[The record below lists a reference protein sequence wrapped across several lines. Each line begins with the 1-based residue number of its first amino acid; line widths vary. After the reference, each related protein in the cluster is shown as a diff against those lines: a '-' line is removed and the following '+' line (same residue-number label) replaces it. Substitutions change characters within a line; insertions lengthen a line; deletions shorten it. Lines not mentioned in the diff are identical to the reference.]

1 MATTYKT
8 TQIQFLPTDD
18 GLDGAELIPI
28 QDNGVT
34 KRTTVQAIVDRVG
47 LTDALKAKV
56 EKALTEEDANRL
68 GYLKQDDIQSVEDR
82 INENYQSIATLQGKV
97 DGLPTKENINTLS
110 QQVEANRVGIVEL
123 TNTDNQHEEAINN
136 LRIVQATKQ
145 DANQVRE
152 IAQGLVKP
160 VSDRMF
166 PKDGSVAMEADL
178 KMGANKI
185 LNVGTPTL
193 GTDATNKTYVD
204 SAIQTAVG
212 NVSFNGD
219 MKDRKIINLQNPTDN
234 QDAVNKRWADHN
246 FLSRANAGTMLVDL
260 NMDGKK
266 VIGLGTPTANTDAAT
281 KAYVDSKAS
290 APLPTNVANNQTI
303 QYVNGEWKAVD
314 FTYGTL
320 NYVGSRGPD
329 FITNGTAFLKN
340 NYNFS
345 KFVYDPTDAYSG
357 YGCFKITGIN
367 NDVTLDEVIPIDY
380 HGEYEFSFAI
390 KSKGT
395 GGKET
400 YAYVSCLDIDGEVIG
415 PHHVKLVSFRLG
427 APLNPGDTTITVHAD
442 DRTAFQNVM
451 TTSRLGQAVDVSIFD
466 GNYTSKGGF
475 MFPTGS
481 YSRKQL
487 NSNVNASKTS
497 YDRTTGV
504 WSGFNFNLAGFTTAL
519 PEGHTVIVGMS
530 GGTYI
535 YWVPDLAGAQIAD
548 EWTIYRTRIRADD
561 TLRPWTALVK
571 VGFLCNRKGT
581 ENTTGISNV
590 SMRRVEGTKPL
601 RVYKLAAEYIPA
613 GMRTKYGEMFAEF
626 YPSFIKFVLR
636 FDQSGL
642 VSTGVGQ
649 SNSSKNIPRGFMP
662 FNGVGTTASFFNI
675 NFYMTDSGTTF
686 MDMKSIPPFGARIA
700 LTVIPQ
706 IPMTPIPSDWVR
718 IK

>member
-82 INENYQSIATLQGKV
+82 INENYQSIATLQGKI

-219 MKDRKIINLQNPTDN
+219 MKDQKIINLQNPTDN

-281 KAYVDSKAS
+281 KAYVDSKAT

-497 YDRTTGV
+497 YDRATGV

-601 RVYKLAAEYIPA
+601 RVYQLADAYLPS
-613 GMRTKYGEMFAEF
+613 GMRPNGRMYAEF
-626 YPSFIKFVLR
+626 YPAFIKFVFRVDSSISNGSLGR
-636 FDQSGL
+636 
-642 VSTGVGQ
+642 T
-649 SNSSKNIPRGFMP
+649 NSSKNVPSGFMS
-662 FNGVGTTASFFNI
+662 FEGAHSTTNLFGVQFL
-675 NFYMTDSGTTF
+675 MTDSGSSYMNITS
-686 MDMKSIPPFGARIA
+686 MPPFGGRVGVA
-700 LTVIPQ
+700 VIPRN
-706 IPMTPIPSDWVR
+706 PMTPIPSDWVR